1 MNLHPH
7 GYYSDLFPLSHDGN
21 ACLRVSNLGV
31 PNAAQQVKNL
41 TSIHEDLGS
50 IPGLSQWVK
59 DSALPGAA
67 VYIADMV
74 QI

>member
-1 MNLHPH
+1 MNLRPH

-41 TSIHEDLGS
+41 TSIHEDSGS
-50 IPGLSQWVK
+50 TPDLAQWVQYL
-59 DSALPGAA
+59 ALL
-67 VYIADMV
+67 
-74 QI
+74 